1 MFAEQGLPKKQILEL
16 LSKTLN
22 LDSTYDSGYP
32 VSSMSSTPHKLGI
45 EIYSNTMDR
54 NAGRYYT
61 FQGSEQI
68 EHETLNM
75 IGDLLQINHP
85 YGTSTSG
92 GTESNILAMLAA
104 RETSSSSI
112 QRPTIIAPETI
123 HSSVE
128 KAAWILGLNLFKTK
142 IDDQYRAIPEEIE
155 QAITSDT
162 IGIFCTAGT
171 TYLGQVDPI
180 PEIASIADT
189 HQLPLHVDAAFGGF
203 VLPFLK
209 ALGYPSPSF
218 DFQNP
223 GVTSISMDPHKM
235 GLAPIPASFL
245 LFRNQEPLQ
254 KITMNVPY
262 LLGSSAN
269 QRSLLGT
276 RPAGPILATWGIMK
290 HLGRKGYRNIIEI
303 CMNNTMLAMNRITEH
318 PKLGVPIQPIM
329 NLLGIQ
335 IKGKPL
341 QQIAGAMAHKGW
353 RMALSPIPPTIRMVV
368 MPHLEPDAI
377 NAFFDQLIQELD

>member
-1 MFAEQGLPKKQILEL
+1 MFKEQGLPKNQVLEL
-16 LSKTLN
+16 LSQTLE
-22 LDSTYDSGYP
+22 LDSTYTSGYP
-32 VSSMSSTPHKLGI
+32 VSSMSTTPHQLGV
-45 EIYSNTMDR
+45 EIFSRTMDR
-54 NAGRYYT
+54 NAGRYNT
-61 FQGSEQI
+61 FRGCEQI
-68 EHETLNM
+68 EHETISM
-75 IGDLLQINHP
+75 IGDLLRIHQP

-92 GTESNILAMLAA
+92 GTESNVLAMLAA
-104 RETSSSSI
+104 RETSSRSI
-112 QRPTIIAPETI
+112 QRPTIIAPETV

-128 KAAWILGLNLFKTK
+128 KAAWILGLNLIKTK
-142 IDDQYRAIPEEIE
+142 VDDKFRAIPEEIE
-155 QAITSDT
+155 QAITPDT
-162 IGIFCTAGT
+162 IGILCTAGT

-180 PEIASIADT
+180 PKIASIADA

-203 VLPFLK
+203 VLPFLN

-218 DFQNP
+218 DFQSP

-262 LLGSSAN
+262 LLGASAN

-290 HLGRKGYRNIIEI
+290 HLGRKGYQNIIKT
-303 CMNNTMLAMNRITEH
+303 CMNNTMLAMDRIAVH
-318 PKLGVPIQPIM
+318 PKLSVPIPPIM
-329 NLLGIQ
+329 NLLAIQ
-335 IKGKPL
+335 IEGRPL
-341 QQIAGAMAHKGW
+341 QKIAEVMGHKGW

-368 MPHLEPDAI
+368 MPHLKPATI
-377 NAFFDQLIQELD
+377 KAFFDQLIQELN